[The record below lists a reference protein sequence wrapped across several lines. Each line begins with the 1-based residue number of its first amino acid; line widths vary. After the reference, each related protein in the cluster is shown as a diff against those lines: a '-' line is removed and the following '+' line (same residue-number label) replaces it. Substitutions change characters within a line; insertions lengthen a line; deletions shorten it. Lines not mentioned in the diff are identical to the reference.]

1 MLFTKNI
8 QFSRLVKADGT
19 IREFNFRRHK
29 DSQGS
34 MLFSVDVC
42 DLRNN
47 RIVFKMQH
55 TDTSWKIIQTP
66 LPEWVTKNER
76 VLNDLIEEELRNVS

>member
-1 MLFTKNI
+1 
-8 QFSRLVKADGT
+8 
-19 IREFNFRRHK
+19 
-29 DSQGS
+29 
-34 MLFSVDVC
+34 
-42 DLRNN
+42 
-47 RIVFKMQH
+47 MQH